1 MADADMTMMEALM
14 LLCQEKHIDQLYL
27 LDRLEAAL
35 AETYA
40 KVLKLDWGA
49 KVTIDRATGK
59 IYVYRL
65 EPIDDSM
72 DEEGNF
78 TEYEE
83 IDVTPKDVSRLAAQ
97 TAKAEIN
104 AIVRNAAREQIYEEF
119 SGRVGDLIN
128 GTVLQSTPD
137 FTIVKIRDGVEA
149 ELPHFD
155 QRRYPDERN
164 ERPNGERY
172 LHNQHLKAVIVDVRD
187 PNSTLPPVRGEHSRP
202 PIVISRTHAELMRR
216 LFEQEV
222 PEVYEGTVELK
233 SIAREPGMRSKVAV
247 HSLDDRLDPVGAC
260 VGPKGS
266 RVRAVVGELR
276 GERVDVI
283 LWDED
288 PAVYVANALSPAKV
302 TRVLIDPEKNYAG
315 VIVPDDQLSL
325 AIGKEGQNARLAAR
339 LTGWHIDIKSETLAA
354 DILKNVPLAPEP
366 AVEDLLDEDAA
377 DFEPERCAHVGE
389 DGTRCRNQARPG
401 SRFCGVHD
409 VDSLDGADSDA
420 VANAEDLI

>member
-1 MADADMTMMEALM
+1 MADADFTMMEALM
-14 LLCQEKHIDQLYL
+14 ELCQEKHIDQLYL

-40 KVLKLDWGA
+40 RVLKLDWGA
-49 KVTIDRATGK
+49 KVTIDRTTGK

-137 FTIVKIRDGVEA
+137 FTIVKIREGVEA

-164 ERPNGERY
+164 ERPAGERY
-172 LHNQHLKAVIVDVRD
+172 LHNQHLKAVIIDVREESG
-187 PNSTLPPVRGEHSRP
+187 PSKRC
-202 PIVISRTHAELMRR
+202 
-216 LFEQEV
+216 
-222 PEVYEGTVELK
+222 TVK
-233 SIAREPGMRSKVAV
+233 
-247 HSLDDRLDPVGAC
+247 PVGRWSIGMETSPRSH
-260 VGPKGS
+260 VTRHS
-266 RVRAVVGELR
+266 TRYS
-276 GERVDVI
+276 
-283 LWDED
+283 
-288 PAVYVANALSPAKV
+288 PASPAKSKC
-302 TRVLIDPEKNYAG
+302 TGTPPMRRSASSAMSTAEPSEATIHRVRTSSTCI
-315 VIVPDDQLSL
+315 
-325 AIGKEGQNARLAAR
+325 
-339 LTGWHIDIKSETLAA
+339 
-354 DILKNVPLAPEP
+354 APP
-366 AVEDLLDEDAA
+366 K
-377 DFEPERCAHVGE
+377 RSSAHA
-389 DGTRCRNQARPG
+389 TP
-401 SRFCGVHD
+401 
-409 VDSLDGADSDA
+409 
-420 VANAEDLI
+420 